1 MELKEKKICVVG
13 LGYVGLPLARLF
25 STKYQTVGFDMNQRR
40 VDTLM
45 AGHDATLEV
54 ADDLLQDAV
63 NNCGFVC
70 TTDLDKIRDCN
81 VYIVAVP
88 TPVNDDNTP
97 DLKPLWGASET
108 VGKVINKG
116 DIVIYESTVYPGVT
130 EEECLPIVEKS
141 AV

>member
-70 TTDLDKIRDCN
+70 TTDLDKSVTVTSILLPCQLPSTMTTLPTSNLFGGQARLLARLSIR
-81 VYIVAVP
+81 
-88 TPVNDDNTP
+88 
-97 DLKPLWGASET
+97 ET
-108 VGKVINKG
+108 LSFMNQPF
-116 DIVIYESTVYPGVT
+116 T
-130 EEECLPIVEKS
+130 L
-141 AV
+141 A